1 MKNLLLI
8 TLLITFSLSV
18 FSQNTYYTTGLGQG
32 EWSDPQSWSTI
43 ENGTE
48 PAGPPS
54 ASDHVVISHYL
65 THQTEAGYTH
75 TGNVTVQPSGTYEII
90 TGIENPGPYVFSGES
105 FEVAGTLIT
114 ISDFYQSNNNA
125 DKNSS
130 VHFINGSL
138 IYINGNLGLYGNAEM
153 LSDNKTCGST
163 EITGDL
169 WLKSTEVR
177 VCGDGSF
184 IVNKRV
190 RAWDAEG
197 MEVEPT
203 PAGIEY
209 IQSLICQGFSI
220 YTSAEDCE
228 NGISAFT
235 GNSLFNTPG
244 IAVTPE
250 LVLFPNPISGSHVSI
265 QADGFEADE
274 NASLIIRNLLGQPV
288 STSTLRTDREGNISQ
303 TFTHHLEPGTYI
315 MVITTTDQSVAKQ
328 LRVL

>member
-8 TLLITFSLSV
+8 TLLFTFSLSV
-18 FSQNTYYTTGLGQG
+18 ISQNTYYTTGLGEG
-32 EWSDPQSWSTI
+32 EWSDPQSWSTE

-48 PAGPPS
+48 PAGPPT

-65 THQTEAGYTH
+65 THLTEAGYTH
-75 TGNVTVQPSGTYEII
+75 TGNVTVRPSGTYEII

-105 FEVAGTLIT
+105 FEVEGTLIT

-138 IYINGNLGLYGNAEM
+138 IYINGNLGLYGNAEI

-163 EITGDL
+163 EISGDL
-169 WLKSTEVR
+169 WLKSTDVS
-177 VCGDGSF
+177 VCGDGSI

-203 PAGIEY
+203 PAGINY
-209 IQSLICQGFSI
+209 IQSLICKGFSI
-220 YTSAEDCE
+220 YASAEDCE
-228 NGISAFT
+228 NQLPAFT
-235 GNSLFNTPG
+235 GNGLFKTPG
-244 IAVTPE
+244 VVATPE
-250 LVLFPNPISGSHVSI
+250 LALFPNPISGSNVSI
-265 QADGFEADE
+265 KADGFEADE
-274 NASLIIRNLLGQPV
+274 NASLIIRNLLGQPI
-288 STSTLRTDREGNISQ
+288 STSTLRTDAEGNISQ
-303 TFTHHLEPGTYI
+303 TLTHNLQPGTYV
-315 MVITTTDQSVAKQ
+315 MVITTNGKSVAKQ